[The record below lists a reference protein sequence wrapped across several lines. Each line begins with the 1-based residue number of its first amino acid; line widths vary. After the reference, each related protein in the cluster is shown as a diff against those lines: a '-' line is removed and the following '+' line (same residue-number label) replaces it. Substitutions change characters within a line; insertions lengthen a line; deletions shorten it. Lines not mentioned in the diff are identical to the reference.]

1 MMVVEMAESM
11 VAMKAPTL
19 VELMVAMKAY
29 S

>member
-1 MMVVEMAESM
+1 MMAVEMAARM
-11 VAMKAPTL
+11 VEMKAPTL